1 MSPRNLKPV
10 SILTTS
16 TPIDLA
22 ISAPNSD
29 VTTVLIMQAL
39 SANLPFSLRP
49 DIVYSASSPPIWL
62 PVNNTTSPAEFLTA
76 TPTLSQ
82 SGSFAIRMSASSF
95 FRSSI
100 PLVRATLSSGLG
112 VRIPAKFGSGI
123 SSSGTTRTFLKPLSF
138 KTLRT
143 GTLPVPQR
151 GEYTTLN
158 SPAYLSMISFLI
170 TLASTASIKSSSIDG
185 PSKVILASSSF
196 LKAGIVEKSFIVSIS
211 AKTSSAT

>member
-82 SGSFAIRMSASSF
+82 SGS
-95 FRSSI
+95 
-100 PLVRATLSSGLG
+100 RATLSSGLG

-123 SSSGTTRTFLKPLSF
+123 SSSGTTRTFLNPLSF

-151 GEYTTLN
+151 GEYTTLH